1 MKSTVVKTK
10 VKGRKWNIKDTSQN
24 NFVED
29 KTLVNDIVEKYKDN
43 FPKVYGVPR
52 SGSTLLR
59 NILNTIFDGNIKVQ
73 KHDYFKTDTKVIC
86 SYRDFRD
93 STISQWRI
101 QKAGFDKEENAKVAT
116 FGKIEENARRIK
128 SQVGT
133 LKHFKERY
141 PSNQIYFAR
150 YEDYHDNFDIL
161 CDDLEK
167 FLDITIKDQLRKFL
181 QRTWNKKRIKKVYS
195 DNLEA
200 FQGYDEQTEIH
211 GQHIYKGKV
220 GTWKE
225 LLQKDNHKMLNEF
238 FQKELLEWGY
248 KI

>member
-1 MKSTVVKTK
+1 MKNTITKTK
-10 VKGRKWNIKDTSQN
+10 LTGKKYHINDTSQG

-29 KTLVNDIVEKYKDN
+29 KTLINDIVEKYKDN
-43 FPKVYGVPR
+43 FPRVYGVPR

-73 KHDYFKTDTKVIC
+73 KHDYFTTDTKVIC

-101 QKAGFDKEENAKVAT
+101 QKAGFDTEKNAKIAT
-116 FGKIEENARRIK
+116 FSNIEYNAGRIK
-128 SQVGT
+128 NQAGT
-133 LKHFKERY
+133 LKQFKDTY
-141 PSNQIYFAR
+141 SSNQVYFAR
-150 YEDYHDNFDIL
+150 YENYHDNFNNL
-161 CDDLEK
+161 CDDLEE
-167 FLDITIKDQLRKFL
+167 FLDIEIKSQLRNFL
-181 QRTWNKKRIKKVYS
+181 QNAWNKERVKKVYS
-195 DNLEA
+195 DSLGA
-200 FQGYDEQTEIH
+200 FVGYDEQTEIH

-225 LLQKDNHKMLNEF
+225 LLREEDHKTLNEF